1 MKEESG
7 HLHLAIQCSV
17 SLNSAEERYGA
28 ASMPRLYIYT
38 SIPSSTLTFSSSSA
52 LVYVQFLVAAAV
64 APIFSRRRS
73 SAESSRLDKERKRE
87 KGYRIKRETR
97 GYPVRNWT
105 KERDYIVVVVTI
117 EHLSYCPKWVLL
129 RETEKSRD
137 EKVDSSLSLYRIVF
151 SETEE

>member
-1 MKEESG
+1 MQRIVEFGRGTLWSCFY
-7 HLHLAIQCSV
+7 APFI
-17 SLNSAEERYGA
+17 
-28 ASMPRLYIYT
+28 YIYT
-38 SIPSSTLTFSSSSA
+38 YIPSSTLTFSSSSA
-52 LVYVQFLVAAAV
+52 LVYVQFLVAAV
-64 APIFSRRRS
+64 APISRRRS

-97 GYPVRNWT
+97 GYPVRTWT